1 MIKQQYVMQFR
12 TSTDYYQK
20 FEISFDDFWEDYCK
34 EADFDEEESDLSNWD
49 EADLQEIA
57 WDFIVKNPDK
67 YKVGEGDYDN
77 ESIINTYLHKI

>member
-1 MIKQQYVMQFR
+1 MIKQQYVMQFT

-34 EADFDEEESDLSNWD
+34 EAD
-49 EADLQEIA
+49 LQEIA
-57 WDFIVKNPDK
+57 WDFIIKNPDK
-67 YKVGEGDYDN
+67 YRVGEGDYDN